1 MGEGAPGASARR
13 LAFLLVEIRE
23 VHPDEYGAAGEATV
37 AAWRDFY
44 GEDLGSYADNLRDIA
59 SRAKD
64 AVVLVAVEDDDIIGT
79 VTYVP
84 GFASPFA
91 VHLND
96 GEAMIRMLSVAPAF
110 KRRGVGRALSLAC
123 VERARAEGSK
133 AVVLH
138 ADEIMD
144 ASQRLYVSIGFRRDP
159 ARDFHPD
166 DQTFVIC
173 YVLDL

>member
-1 MGEGAPGASARR
+1 
-13 LAFLLVEIRE
+13 VEIRE
-23 VHPDEYGAAGEATV
+23 VRPDEHPLAGEVTV
-37 AAWRDFY
+37 AAWRDLY
-44 GEDLGSYADNLRDIA
+44 GEDLGNYADHLRDID

-64 AVVLVAVEDDDIIGT
+64 AVVLVALEGDEIIGT

-84 GFASPFA
+84 GLSSPFA
-91 VHLND
+91 VHLKD
-96 GEAMIRMLSVAPAF
+96 GEAMIRMLSVAPAH

-123 VERARAEGSK
+123 VERARAEGSS
-133 AVVLH
+133 AIVLH

-144 ASQRLYVSIGFRRDP
+144 ASQRLYESIGFRRDP